1 MNQHPLENPIGD
13 TAVLSVSTL
22 NSLARELLEECFASV
37 TVEGEISNF
46 SVPGSG
52 HWYLTLKDSTAQ
64 VRCAMFRN
72 RNMAVR
78 FKPANGMQV
87 TVKGKLSLYEGRGDY
102 QLILESMT
110 DAGAG
115 ALQRAYDALKQQL
128 LHEGLFDPAG
138 RLTLPTNCRH
148 VAVITSPTGAVIRD
162 ILSVFQRRYPTMKVT
177 ILPVPVQGAD
187 AVKAICAALTIAE
200 QRSHD
205 LQIDVII
212 LARGGGSLED
222 LQAFNDEQV
231 ARAIHRCTLPV
242 VSAIGHE
249 TDVTIADFV
258 ADLRAPTPT
267 AAAEMVSPDQL
278 VLLKSLQQTEQ
289 KLQRILQSMINH
301 RKQQIDWLRRRLQ
314 HPGRKLQD
322 QAQTLDRIDTRLKR
336 VMQTLLW
343 QQKNRLQTLA
353 RSLDTVSPLQ
363 TLQRGFSMTQTE
375 TGTLIDNSAQVNE
388 GDRII
393 TMLKSGRI
401 ISKVEYV
408 E

>member
-1 MNQHPLENPIGD
+1 MNQRPLENPIND
-13 TAVLSVSTL
+13 SVVFSVSTL
-22 NSLARELLEECFASV
+22 NGLARELLEECFASV

-72 RNMAVR
+72 RNMSVR

-128 LHEGLFDPAG
+128 LNEGLFDPAG
-138 RLTLPTNCRH
+138 RLALPTNCRH

-162 ILSVFQRRYPTMKVT
+162 ILSVFKRRYPAMKVT
-177 ILPVPVQGAD
+177 VLPVPVQGAD
-187 AVKAICAALTIAE
+187 AVKAICAALAIAE

-205 LQIDVII
+205 LQFDAII

-222 LQAFNDEQV
+222 LQAFNDEHV
-231 ARAIHRCTLPV
+231 ARAIHRCALPV

-249 TDVTIADFV
+249 TDITIADFV

-278 VLLKSLQQTEQ
+278 VLLKSLHQTEQ
-289 KLQRILQSMINH
+289 KMLRIIQSLLNH
-301 RKQQIDWLRRRLQ
+301 RNQQLDWLRRRLQ

-322 QAQTLDRIDTRLKR
+322 QAQTLDRLDVRLKR
-336 VMQTLLW
+336 VMQTILL
-343 QQKNRLQTLA
+343 QQKNRLQSLA

-375 TGTLIDNSAQVNE
+375 TGTLIDNSTQVTE
-388 GDRII
+388 GDRIM
-393 TMLKSGRI
+393 TVLKSGRI
-401 ISKVEYV
+401 ISKVEYI

>member
-1 MNQHPLENPIGD
+1 MNQRPLENPINES
-13 TAVLSVSTL
+13 VVFSVSTL
-22 NSLARELLEECFASV
+22 NGLARELLEECFASV

-72 RNMAVR
+72 RNMSVR

-128 LHEGLFDPAG
+128 LNEGLFDPAG
-138 RLTLPTNCRH
+138 RLALPTNCRH

-162 ILSVFQRRYPTMKVT
+162 ILSVFKRRYPAMKVT
-177 ILPVPVQGAD
+177 VLPVPVQGAD
-187 AVKAICAALTIAE
+187 AVKAICAALAIAE

-205 LQIDVII
+205 LQFDAII

-222 LQAFNDEQV
+222 LQAFNDEHV
-231 ARAIHRCTLPV
+231 ARAIHRCALPV

-278 VLLKSLQQTEQ
+278 VLLKSLHQTEQ
-289 KLQRILQSMINH
+289 KLLRIIQSLLNH
-301 RKQQIDWLRRRLQ
+301 RKQQLDWLRRRLQ

-322 QAQTLDRIDTRLKR
+322 QAQTLDRLDVRLKR
-336 VMQTLLW
+336 VMQTILF
-343 QQKNRLQTLA
+343 QQKNRLQSLA

-375 TGTLIDNSAQVNE
+375 TGKLIDNSAQVTE
-388 GDRII
+388 GDRIM
-393 TMLKSGRI
+393 TVLKSGRI
-401 ISKVEYV
+401 VSKVEYI